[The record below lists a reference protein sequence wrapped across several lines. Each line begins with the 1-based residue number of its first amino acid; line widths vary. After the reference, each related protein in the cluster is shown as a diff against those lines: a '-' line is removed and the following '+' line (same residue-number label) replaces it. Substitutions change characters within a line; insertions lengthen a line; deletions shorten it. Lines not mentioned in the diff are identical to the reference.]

1 MLLRWSLHLGCL
13 PLVTSYL
20 RLRSFFSVFF
30 YCSFLQFGGR
40 YDRPYERQATGVGIF
55 NRVHTPIP
63 PLHFTSLYLPFSLL
77 CLLLNSLPPLNVCIS
92 WPPPHWYTPLQGAFV
107 LRQRRSVLSL
117 LCLFCLPNSPNFT
130 SIVFTLPSTVLL
142 VCLFLSYEPSCSW
155 VARHFLRFLFLF
167 NFFAILLACLDPFS
181 NYLLLSL
188 FVSILTMVI
197 APKRSGTF
205 SHPFM
210 RVSYQLGFPLRGP
223 AMRRVCHHTTG
234 RRNYAPICLCF
245 NIGTPASKSHMAI
258 KTVQS
263 CVSISIFKI
272 FPEYPH
278 VQYKERSVCIV

>member
-1 MLLRWSLHLGCL
+1 MTGHMSAKLPALVSLTECTHLFPLSSLRRC
-13 PLVTSYL
+13 TSPFPFVVSYWTL
-20 RLRSFFSVFF
+20 
-30 YCSFLQFGGR
+30 C
-40 YDRPYERQATGVGIF
+40 P
-55 NRVHTPIP
+55 HW
-63 PLHFTSLYLPFSLL
+63 TSAFPDPHRIGTTLFKVLL
-77 CLLLNSLPPLNVCIS
+77 CFPNVDRC
-92 WPPPHWYTPLQGAFV
+92 
-107 LRQRRSVLSL
+107 SL

-142 VCLFLSYEPSCSW
+142 VCLFLSYEPSCSR

-223 AMRRVCHHTTG
+223 AMCRVYHHTTG